1 VTQHRLNRQ
10 TLARLMVYRRLLEQL
25 RASGTDYVFSHALGG
40 PLGVTAAQVRRDVME
55 LGYLGN
61 PAKGYRVTDLLDR
74 IAVVLDAT
82 EAQAAVLVGAGR
94 LGSALVSYFTN
105 WSPKLKIVGVFDTDP
120 AKVGTEVYGHACH
133 KLSDLPRVIKRYKVD
148 VGIIAVP
155 ADAAAAVAKTMVD
168 AGVRGVLNF
177 APVQLNVPDEVYVE
191 QVDLTV
197 SIERVAYMAR
207 SASAAAL
214 PGGSDPGNPVSDDV
228 TSSR

>member
-25 RASGTDYVFSHALGG
+25 RASETDYVFSHALGG

-61 PAKGYRVTDLLDR
+61 PAKGYRVIDLLDR
-74 IAVVLDAT
+74 MAAVLDAA
-82 EAQAAVLVGAGR
+82 ESQAAVLVGAGR

-120 AKVGTEVYGHACH
+120 AKIGTEVYGHACR
-133 KLSDLPRVIKRYKVD
+133 KLSDLPRVIKRNKVD

-155 ADAAAAVAKTMVD
+155 ADAAAVVKTMVD

-207 SASAAAL
+207 SGSAAAL
-214 PGGSDPGNPVSDDV
+214 PGGSDPGNPGSDDV
-228 TSSR
+228 ASSR